1 MKQRMQQLGQDSRR
15 HATEEL
21 RQRLDAEMA
30 KPAEQRDYALIEDLS
45 AACCE
50 MMGIREAAE
59 ASVPQGIQAVLDR
72 VNGRGPEAQSE
83 TFIVETVK
91 PSFWRCIPALA
102 ACLML
107 MAGALGGV
115 MLLRMD
121 PGEKLPAPQPDAS
134 ENYTLETQAPTE
146 GFTVPVAVPVE
157 TDPATEAMTMETA
170 PPETV
175 LVTDATAPTESH
187 AAPEPEPQHTQA
199 AVTPVQQTTTA
210 PLPPDPTEPMTE
222 TTTETIPAP
231 TEPQPEEHPTEPA
244 TDHKPTTRLIKLN
257 YELGWIPEGYALTSE
272 ELEQADDYEIRI
284 LTYTSD
290 AGTIMFRQRTRNAP
304 PLAPYET
311 DELPED
317 CTMQNIRIGPY
328 TGYLAQ
334 DSSGCTLTWDVGEYL
349 FTLTGDNADDLQK
362 ASLML
367 RIGRS
372 SKTENE
378 QEESL

>member
-1 MKQRMQQLGQDSRR
+1 MKQLLQQLGQDSRR
-15 HATEEL
+15 HAAEEL

-50 MMGIREAAE
+50 LMGVRRSAE

-72 VNGRGPEAQSE
+72 VNGREPEEAEEIESGV
-83 TFIVETVK
+83 VEIVK
-91 PSFWRCIPALA
+91 PSFWRFIPVAA

-107 MAGALGGV
+107 TAGVIGGG

-134 ENYTLETQAPTE
+134 ENFTLETQAQTE
-146 GFTVPVAVPVE
+146 GFTVPVAVPLE
-157 TDPATEAMTMETA
+157 TDPATEAMTMETVM
-170 PPETV
+170 PETV

-187 AAPEPEPQHTQA
+187 AAPKSEPQSTQA
-199 AVTPVQQTTTA
+199 AVTPATQTTTA

-231 TEPQPEEHPTEPA
+231 TEPEERPTEPA
-244 TDHKPTTRLIKLN
+244 TENKPTTRLIKLN

-349 FTLTGDNADDLQK
+349 FTLTGDDADELQK

-367 RIGRS
+367 RIRRS

-378 QEESL
+378 QDESL